1 MVNRSNIM
9 DIINSCQKEIDELRF
24 ELFNIKNE
32 SVSKAVKNRLSFLE
46 DNQYRYKL
54 QAKAWGIDI

>member
-9 DIINSCQKEIDELRF
+9 DIINSCQREIDELRF
-24 ELFNIKNE
+24 ELLNIKNE

-54 QAKAWGIDI
+54 QAKAWGIDV